1 MEDVVR
7 ASDLDWTISRPPKL
21 TDKPLTGQ
29 YRTAL
34 DRNIRGGF
42 SISRAD
48 VAHHML
54 AMLGQPAT
62 IHRVVGVAH

>member
-1 MEDVVR
+1 MLRLEA
-7 ASDLDWTISRPPKL
+7 ASTCFFCCFILALPVA
-21 TDKPLTGQ
+21 KPLTGQ

-34 DRNIRGGF
+34 ERNIRGGF

-54 AMLGQPAT
+54 AMITQPET
-62 IHRVVGVAH
+62 IRHAVGVAH